1 MNFTSYQVQQY
12 VRIALYWLFG
22 ALGTYGV
29 AVPDNS
35 KALIVSVIGT
45 VANFGLDWI
54 PADLALPVRA
64 ALLVAGVVLTGTA
77 AMIRPGTGCAP
88 SQSEMTAAA

>member
-35 KALIVSVIGT
+35 KALIVSVIG
-45 VANFGLDWI
+45 
-54 PADLALPVRA
+54 RA
-64 ALLVAGVVLTGTA
+64 E
-77 AMIRPGTGCAP
+77 R
-88 SQSEMTAAA
+88 